1 MINKEVLPIDVCLP
15 VLNGEKYIK
24 DSINS
29 VLNQD
34 YQKFNLIIMLNKST
48 DNSKKICKKFEKK
61 HKKVKLFYQ
70 QKKVSIDKNW
80 YDCIKKA
87 KSKNIIII
95 GHDDIWANKQYL
107 NNLSKSLKI
116 DCIPFGVVQMFGRK
130 KLNFLSNKKNF
141 SFDNKINFI
150 NRILFSLHP
159 SILGKNNYIYG
170 LHNRNFIIKIFKK
183 FINEKKSIII
193 DGDNYFNYEILKFKK
208 FIRVKNSIVKKRLS
222 TQELSKRNI
231 LEIISYQFFYFFK
244 FFKYSNFFEVII
256 LLILIP
262 FGIAINIIFLIL
274 NRLINYKN
282 N

>member
-244 FFKYSNFFEVII
+244 FFKYNNFFEVII

>member
-1 MINKEVLPIDVCLP
+1 MINKEVPPIDVCLP